1 MKILAGGLLVPTSNR
16 QIMINSFYLLMT
28 GWPLG
33 SFQLRTSLT
42 TTVLLL
48 RGRGNQFLWDPSR
61 SVPFSNTWISV
72 TIILAV
78 KLNQI
83 LLSTSHNHQVP
94 LSDYPLH
101 APAASTQTRLLL
113 FKSCPALCD
122 STDCS
127 TPGFPLFHWLP
138 EFAPIHV
145 HWVSDAIQPSHP
157 LLPPFPPGLSISQS
171 FPISQL
177 FTSGGQSIGAS
188 ASVLPMNNQ
197 GWFPLGLTSLISLQP
212 KGLWPGII
220 SNTSDSGQRGLG
232 PWKLFASYFL
242 PADLYGRP

>member
-145 HWVSDAIQPSHP
+145 HWVSDAI
-157 LLPPFPPGLSISQS
+157 
-171 FPISQL
+171 
-177 FTSGGQSIGAS
+177 
-188 ASVLPMNNQ
+188 
-197 GWFPLGLTSLISLQP
+197 
-212 KGLWPGII
+212 
-220 SNTSDSGQRGLG
+220 
-232 PWKLFASYFL
+232 
-242 PADLYGRP
+242 